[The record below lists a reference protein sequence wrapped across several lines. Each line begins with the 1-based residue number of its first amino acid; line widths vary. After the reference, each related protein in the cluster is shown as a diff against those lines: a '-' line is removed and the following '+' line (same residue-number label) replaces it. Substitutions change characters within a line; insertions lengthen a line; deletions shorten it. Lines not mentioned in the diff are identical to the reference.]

1 MSDSGPGLNFIIV
14 GASVSGLASA
24 LSLKASGHSVMVL
37 EKDPELGGTG
47 AVPSGCARVPPNGT
61 KILLDWGME
70 DAIKA
75 NAAVMPGF
83 SVHKYNGGPGDEF
96 IGVNRW
102 DPELLSEARGGY
114 IQFRHRDLIR
124 ILYDAAVEAPE
135 LRLNGEGETCAPKV
149 TVIFGAEVANID
161 CDGCSVTL
169 RSGDTHT
176 ADAIIG
182 ADGVNGVVR
191 RALLEEEDSPEK
203 DGVPTGLAMI
213 NAIIPRAD
221 IVEQEHAVFYDELGS
236 TVWAGSSRGLM
247 TCPVGTTN
255 DMSLSLFTPDC
266 SQDGT
271 WSQASEKSVAE
282 SIGPSAVA
290 IQKIAAL
297 AGPGTCVQ
305 IKDYHDLQ
313 SWVSESGRVL
323 VLGEAAHPSP
333 PGAAHSY
340 SVSLEDGVFIGKVF
354 SHTHSRDRVPEFL
367 YAFQEH
373 REPRCARI
381 RQIEKELLTAITI
394 PDGDVQV
401 GRDAAMRANH
411 AAGRNVM
418 EGDYHQMLDDFRMVF
433 GYDATD
439 DADEWWVSWGRFRD
453 SAGAIIS
460 RYVQEDMEDEEE
472 EDFLVTTFQSIV
484 QVS

>member
-1 MSDSGPGLNFIIV
+1 MSDSGPGLKFIIV

-24 LSLKASGHSVMVL
+24 LSLKASGHTVLVL
-37 EKDPELGGTG
+37 EKVPELGGTG
-47 AVPSGCARVPPNGT
+47 AVSSYTFGSSSMLSLDRVPPNGT

-75 NAAVMPGF
+75 NAAVVPGF
-83 SVHKYNGGPGDEF
+83 SVHKYNGGPGEEF

-114 IQFRHRDLIR
+114 TQFRHRDLIR

-135 LRLNGEGETCAPKV
+135 ETCVPRV
-149 TVIFGAEVANID
+149 TVILGAEVATID

-182 ADGVNGVVR
+182 ADGIHGVVR
-191 RALLEEEDSPEK
+191 GALLREEDAPDE

-213 NAIIPRAD
+213 NAIISKTD
-221 IVEQEHAVFYDELGS
+221 IVEQQHPLFYDELG
-236 TVWAGSSRGLM
+236 VRLM

-255 DMSLSLFTPDC
+255 DMTLSLFTPDC

-271 WSQASEKSVAE
+271 WSQASEKSVAD

-313 SWVSESGRVL
+313 SWVSKSGRVL

-340 SVSLEDGVFIGKVF
+340 SISLEDGVFIGKVF
-354 SHTHSRDRVPEFL
+354 SHTRNRDRVPEFL

-373 REPRCARI
+373 REPRCVRI
-381 RQIEKELLTAITI
+381 RQMEKELLAVITM
-394 PDGDVQV
+394 PDGDAQV
-401 GRDAAMRANH
+401 ERDAAMHVNH
-411 AAGRNVM
+411 AEGRNVM
-418 EGDYHQMLDDFRMVF
+418 EGDYHQMLDDFRLVF
-433 GYDATD
+433 GYDAMD

-453 SAGAIIS
+453 SSGAIIS
-460 RYVQEDMEDEEE
+460 RYVPEGTEVEEQ
-472 EDFLVTTFQSIV
+472 EDFLVPGFQPIA